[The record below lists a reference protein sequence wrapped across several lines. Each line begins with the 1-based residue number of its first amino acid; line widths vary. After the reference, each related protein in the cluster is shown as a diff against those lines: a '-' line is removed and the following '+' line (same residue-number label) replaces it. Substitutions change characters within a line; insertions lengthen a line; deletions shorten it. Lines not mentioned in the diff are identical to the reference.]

1 MPVAQNTQLEQA
13 VADAV
18 RLVNNHSGQT
28 NVTLRFNSAEFGEV
42 DFIAHTASLKGDRFV
57 FSSGF
62 ETFDGRLDELSH
74 IKAEVIRH

>member
-1 MPVAQNTQLEQA
+1 MPVAQGFQLEQA

-18 RLVNNHSGQT
+18 NLVNAHSGQT
-28 NVTLRFNSAEFGEV
+28 SVRLRFHSAEFGEV
-42 DFIAHTASLKGDRFV
+42 DFIAHTASLKGDRFE

-62 ETFDGRLDELSH
+62 ETFDGRLDELAH